1 MSTNEIFAVQIAQ
14 ICKPNCFFFA
24 NCDVPGRCKTCTNLI
39 RWLVPILKDKWDT
52 FRFIDFDQ
60 AMYLTKSLRFFVDE
74 SSTIVKYYRMHRN
87 YIKKFCKKTRRDR
100 PLDQYHIE
108 LLCMSNFFK
117 LGNDEYL
124 RFRNFILRHIV
135 RRDEIY
141 SVNCIPNDLLLSL
154 FQNHLLE
161 TLVGL
166 QMSCWILLYDQYYF
180 FQRGKQ

>member
-1 MSTNEIFAVQIAQ
+1 MRFGVYKRDFCSLDWVDLYTGLLFL
-14 ICKPNCFFFA
+14 A

-39 RWLVPILKDKWDT
+39 QWLVPIFKDTWDT

-60 AMYLTKSLRFFVDE
+60 VMYLTKSLRFFVDE
-74 SSTIVKYYRMHRN
+74 SSSIAKYYRMHRN

-108 LLCMSNFFK
+108 LLCMPNFFK

-135 RRDEIY
+135 RRDNIY

-154 FQNHLLE
+154 F
-161 TLVGL
+161 
-166 QMSCWILLYDQYYF
+166 
-180 FQRGKQ
+180 